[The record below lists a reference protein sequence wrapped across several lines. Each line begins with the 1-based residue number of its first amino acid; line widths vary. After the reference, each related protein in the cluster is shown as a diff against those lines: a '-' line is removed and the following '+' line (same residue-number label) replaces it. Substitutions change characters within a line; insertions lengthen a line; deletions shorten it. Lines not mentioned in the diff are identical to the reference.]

1 MICGKE
7 ISILLMKKGKLLV
20 FIPLCQNRHKE
31 EFMNIQE
38 QVVFKVLNSLFQRL
52 FELVFQID

>member
-1 MICGKE
+1 
-7 ISILLMKKGKLLV
+7 MKKGKLLV

-31 EFMNIQE
+31 ELMNIQE
-38 QVVFKVLNSLFQRL
+38 QVVFKVLNSSFQRL